1 MTIKLKKAVF
11 GEKHSRPFN
20 SSYGY
25 WDTLFPWHY
34 EERADSPGNYQLI
47 TTPPY
52 VQDLNYDPYNPFMS
66 SVWNEMVFS
75 TQRLDGY
82 FVSGGYNTP
91 EFLAA
96 QNSNA
101 TYLPSGES
109 YTPSYTPY
117 NIEVRDP
124 KYLEVINSSNTIGWP
139 GTQGVRV
146 GGLSLTKKKPPINR
160 PKKPIYRLP
169 RFRAGSVP
177 KHKGP
182 VTLSLIPP
190 VAYAS
195 EGYSSYRLRLD
206 KWLASK
212 KKREERLTLLR
223 DRSYERALAKYY
235 DRLSKEKKL
244 IAAYD
249 ALYAK
254 RLAVYS
260 DKLRTFERLV
270 SEAKK
275 PQYKK
280 APAYKNM
287 ILKDNP
293 FGHISMTFFGPLRRV
308 KFLPAFDPTY
318 QYPLGTQY
326 ERHRGWFTPAG
337 VQLGYSPF
345 TQMQDNGGVNAAFYD
360 KGIFCQRMWI
370 IDSPFPNPNDYESLA
385 QIGEEMRLTIF
396 NAVEPFLDEYDR
408 KLRRKIHSKLK
419 GQVVHVGNLIAERK
433 QTLDLVQSSVK
444 RILQLVKAKKNLL
457 KTVAAYAKDSK
468 KIAGDILAFKFGVE
482 PLMNDIQ
489 TFAKYI
495 DETSDEPIIVARS
508 NLGGANVSKG
518 ARNPGIPVNIVTPS
532 FRFDGMLEMSYTVK
546 CVVTNPA
553 ARSLS
558 QFGLINPLEIAWEIL
573 PWSFVIDWFIPVGD
587 WLSSQ
592 TSDCG
597 LEFRTGTRKVKL
609 VGRFTIGNSQHPTS
623 SNPDQTGSF
632 TGSLLGSFDGFA
644 VDRKVLEELPDV
656 PLPVIKNPWSWSHGV
671 ESVALAVQR
680 LKR

>member
-1 MTIKLKKAVF
+1 MTIKLKKALF
-11 GEKHSRPFN
+11 GEKHVRQFSTAYR
-20 SSYGY
+20 Y

-34 EERADSPGNYQLI
+34 EEIPERPDNYRLVCE
-47 TTPPY
+47 PPY
-52 VQDLNYDPYNPFMS
+52 VEDLNYDPYSPSMVS
-66 SVWNEMVFS
+66 AWNELVYAKRGF
-75 TQRLDGY
+75 DGY
-82 FVSGGYNTP
+82 FVEGGFNTP
-91 EFLAA
+91 EYKAA
-96 QNSNA
+96 QNPGS
-101 TYLPSGES
+101 TRLPFGES
-109 YTPSYTPY
+109 YTPGSTFF
-117 NIEVRDP
+117 NQEVRDP
-124 KYLEVINSSNTIGWP
+124 KYLEVINSSNTVGWP

-146 GGLSLTKKKPPINR
+146 GGLSLTKRKPPTNR

-177 KHKGP
+177 KYKGP

-195 EGYSSYRLRLD
+195 EGLSSYRVRLG
-206 KWLASK
+206 KWIASK
-212 KKREERLTLLR
+212 KKREERLTSVRL
-223 DRSYERALAKYY
+223 RSYEQALKKYN

-254 RLAVYS
+254 RLKVYN
-260 DKLRTFERLV
+260 DKLKIFERLV
-270 SEAKK
+270 AESKK

-287 ILKDNP
+287 VLQDNP
-293 FGHISMTFFGPLRRV
+293 FGHIAMTFKGPLKTHRTI
-308 KFLPAFDPTY
+308 PAYDGTY

-326 ERHRGWFTPAG
+326 ERHRGWFTPDG
-337 VQLGYSPF
+337 VHLGYQPF
-345 TQMQDNGGVNAAFYD
+345 VQMQDVGGVDAPFYD
-360 KGIFCQRMWI
+360 KGIACLRMWI
-370 IDSPFPNPNDYESLA
+370 IDSPFPNPNDFESLA
-385 QIGEEMRLTIF
+385 QLGETIRLSILTAI
-396 NAVEPFLDEYDR
+396 EPHLVDYDKKLKR
-408 KLRRKIHSKLK
+408 KLHSKLK

-433 QTLDLVQSSVK
+433 QTMDLVQSSVK
-444 RILQLVKAKKNLL
+444 RILQLVKAKKNIL
-457 KTVAAYAKDSK
+457 KSVAAYAKDSK

-482 PLMNDIQ
+482 PLINDIQ

-495 DETSDEPIIVARS
+495 DETSDEPIVVARS

-518 ARNPGIPVNIVTPS
+518 ARNPGIPVNIVTPT

-609 VGRFTIGNSQHPTS
+609 
-623 SNPDQTGSF
+623 TGSF
-632 TGSLLGSFDGFA
+632 TIGSPQSADDVDSDQTDYASGSILGSFDGFV
-644 VDRKVLEELPDV
+644 VDRKVLTELPDI
-656 PLPVIKNPWSWSHGV
+656 PLPVIKNPWSWSHGI

-680 LKR
+680 LKK